1 MSSVPKILIVDDEP
15 RMCESLKTLLMPHC
29 YEVDIANNGKQAIGC
44 LAQKTFDIV
53 LLDIVMP
60 DMDGQ
65 QVLDYVR
72 DQRPETLVIAIT
84 GQASM
89 ESAVAA
95 LRHGAYDYLSK
106 PFEHEELLRR
116 IRNAL
121 ERNRLKREHR
131 RTEKALRESEERYR
145 RITEAVTDYIF
156 TVRIKS
162 GRAVETIHSPTC
174 VSVTGYSPEEYASDP
189 GLWIRMVHAEDRD
202 IVWGQARR
210 VIAGQEAPPIEH
222 RIFRKDG
229 VMRWVRNTLVPH
241 YDAQGKL
248 LSYDGLI
255 RDIDER
261 KKAEEAKAKL
271 EARLRQVDK
280 MEAIGTLAGGIA
292 HDFNNLLMAMQGAI
306 SLMLTKI
313 DSLHPH
319 YKYLKGLEK
328 QVQSGAMLTRQLLGY
343 ARKGKY
349 QVTPLDLNQLLRE
362 TSETFGRT
370 RKEITIRHELAEDLF
385 TIEADRG
392 QIVQLLLN
400 LYVNAADAMPGG
412 GNLIVQSANVTHED
426 IKGKIY
432 TPKPGNYALLT
443 VTDTG
448 TGMDKETLERIF
460 DPFFTTKDIGMGT
473 GLGLAS
479 AYGIIKSHG
488 GYIDVESG
496 KGHGTS
502 FYIYLPGSE
511 KKVKD
516 TAKTVDQLVQ
526 GRETILIVDDE
537 AMILDVGA
545 EMLKELGYTVLNAKS
560 GIEAVEIYEANK
572 NEIDLVILDMV
583 MPGMGGGL
591 TYDKMKEID
600 PDARVLLSSGYS
612 LDGQAREI
620 LERGCKGF
628 MQKPFNINELSRKVR
643 EILDEQ

>member
-1 MSSVPKILIVDDEP
+1 MPKILIVDDEP
-15 RMCESLKTLLMPHC
+15 RMCESLKTLLIPHC

-65 QVLDYVR
+65 QVLDYVCG
-72 DQRPETLVIAIT
+72 QRPETLVIAIT

-116 IRNAL
+116 IKNAL
-121 ERNRLKREHR
+121 EQNRLKREHR
-131 RTEKALRESEERYR
+131 RAEKALRESEERYR

-261 KKAEEAKAKL
+261 KRAEEAKAKL

-319 YKYLKGLEK
+319 YRYLKGLEK

-349 QVTPLDLNQLLRE
+349 QVTPLNLNQLVRE

-370 RKEITIRHELAEDLF
+370 RKEITISHELAEDLF

-392 QIVQLLLN
+392 QIVQVLLN

-412 GNLIVQSANVTHED
+412 GNLIVQSANATHED

-460 DPFFTTKDIGMGT
+460 DPFFTTKDVGMGT

-488 GYIDVESG
+488 GYIDVESE

-516 TAKTVDQLVQ
+516 TAKTVDLLVQ

-537 AMILDVGA
+537 AMILDIGT

-560 GIEAVEIYEANK
+560 GTEAVEIYEANK

-591 TYDKMKEID
+591 TYDKIKEIN

-620 LERGCKGF
+620 LERGCNGF
-628 MQKPFNINELSRKVR
+628 MQKPFNINELSRKIR
-643 EILDEQ
+643 EILDKQ